1 MLKSYSSLIYVA
13 LLLTCCTFLTVRSVG
28 QDQFICGNK
37 SGTFGIS
44 STQATSDTIDILHY
58 SIELDFT
65 NVSSSYISGQC
76 SITLTPKQNNI
87 GSIRLDLLK
96 LKVDSIKKGNSKLTF
111 NHNDT
116 VLAITLPGVM
126 NIGDTSVIVVY
137 YGGNPIMDASGWGGF
152 YFSGNYAYNLG
163 VGFDAVPH
171 SYGRVW
177 HPCLDNFVEK
187 ATYDFGIKT
196 NGGKIAHC
204 NGMLIKDSVV
214 SADTIYRKWVLRD
227 PIPSYLACVA
237 AADYATLYSSHIGI
251 NNTIPIELAARSA
264 DTTNLKSSFAN
275 LNKAIAAFEKWYGPF
290 RFEKV
295 GYSLVPFSS
304 GAMEHATNIAFPRM
318 AANGTLSYETLM
330 AHELSHHWWG
340 DNATCE
346 TANDMWINEGW
357 ASFSEHLF
365 LEEVYGKDQY
375 NAAVTSN
382 HFTVLQDAHI
392 KEDTFRAVSK
402 IPQQYTYGTHTYDKG
417 ASVVHNLRTYLG
429 DSLFGIACKTIM
441 DTFQFGNLNST
452 DMMNVMTNATGYNL
466 QDYFDGWIFNGGFPF
481 FGIDSIQASASG
493 SNYNVTVYIHQKL
506 RGAPALFKNVPMTI
520 TFLDASWNKTS
531 SQILINGQNSN
542 YTFTVPFK
550 PDFVYLNEDFRLNH
564 AMTHDQWTINST
576 VNKNATNAR
585 ATMIVNSL
593 NDSAFVRIEHNWV
606 APDPVKNNTHNYILS
621 KNHYW
626 TVRGSTQK
634 ISGGLMFK
642 YNGSASTGKLDLDL
656 VKNTEDSLVLLYR
669 INAGDDWTEF
679 PYYSINYLGSHTNQ
693 DGLVLT
699 DSLLPGEYTFA
710 NGISTVG
717 IQESQNIQLKIR
729 AYPNPTDSHFYID
742 AEKAILDRNPFYN
755 VYDIGGKLIT
765 SGKLN
770 NHTIIN
776 TRSRNQGV
784 YIVQVRDVSQ
794 TYLLTKLIKE

>member
-1 MLKSYSSLIYVA
+1 MLKSYSSILYTAI
-13 LLLTCCTFLTVRSVG
+13 LLACCAMLPTRSTG
-28 QDQFICGNK
+28 QNQFICGNK
-37 SGTFGIS
+37 TGTFGIS

-58 SIELDFT
+58 NIELDFT
-65 NVSSSYISGQC
+65 KVASSYISGNC
-76 SITLTPKQNNI
+76 RITFTPKQNNI
-87 GSIRLDLLK
+87 SSIRLDLLK
-96 LKVDSIKKGNSKLTF
+96 LKVDSIKKGSTHVTF

-116 VLAITLPGVM
+116 VLAVAMPSVL
-126 NIGDTSVIVVY
+126 NIGDTSELIVY
-137 YGGNPIMDASGWGGF
+137 YGGNPVKDASGWGGF
-152 YFSGNYAYNLG
+152 YFSSNYAYNLG
-163 VGFDAVPH
+163 VGFDAIPH

-204 NGMLIKDSVV
+204 NGTLVKDSVV

-237 AADYATLYSSHIGI
+237 AADYTTVYSSHNGI
-251 NNTIPIELAARSA
+251 KNMIPIELAARSA
-264 DTTNLKSSFAN
+264 DTTNLKNSFKN

-318 AANGTLSYETLM
+318 AANGSLTYETLM

-340 DNATCE
+340 DNATCKA
-346 TANDMWINEGW
+346 ANDMWINEGW
-357 ASFSEHLF
+357 ASYSEHLF

-375 NAAVTSN
+375 NAAVVSN

-429 DSLFGIACKTIM
+429 DSLFGVACKTIM
-441 DTFQFGNLNST
+441 DTFLFDNLNST

-481 FGIDSIQASASG
+481 FGIDSVQMAPSG
-493 SNYNVTVYIHQKL
+493 PNYSVVVYIHQKL
-506 RGAPALFKNVPMTI
+506 RGAPSLFKNVPMTV
-520 TFLDASWNKTS
+520 TFQDDSWNKTS
-531 SQILINGQNSN
+531 AQININGQTSG
-542 YTFTVPFK
+542 YSFTIPFK
-550 PDFVYLNEDFRLNH
+550 PDYVYLNEDFKLNH
-564 AMTHDQWTINST
+564 AMTHNQWVVKST
-576 VNKNATNAR
+576 ASKNATNAK
-585 ATMIVNSL
+585 ATLIVNSIA
-593 NDSAFVRIEHNWV
+593 DSAFVRIEHNWV

-626 TVRGSTQK
+626 TIRGSTQK
-634 ISGGLMFK
+634 LSGGLMFK
-642 YNGSASTGKLDLDL
+642 YDASSSTGKLDIDL
-656 VKNTEDSLVLLYR
+656 VKNTEDSILLLYR

-679 PYYSINYLGSHTNQ
+679 PYYSINYIGSHNDQ
-693 DGLVLT
+693 SGFIIT
-699 DSLLPGEYTFA
+699 DSLIPGEYTFA
-710 NGISTVG
+710 NGVSTVG
-717 IQESQNIQLKIR
+717 IQKTKGINLDIK
-729 AYPNPTDSHFYID
+729 AYPNPTDSHFYLD
-742 AEKAILDRNPFYN
+742 AEKALLDRSPVFN
-755 VYDIGGKLIT
+755 VYSIGGKLIT
-765 SGKLN
+765 TGKLVS
-770 NHTIIN
+770 HTVIDTQSWN
-776 TRSRNQGV
+776 EGV
-784 YIVQVRDVSQ
+784 YIVQVRDHSR